1 MKRKTKIICT
11 LGPATDD
18 PEILR
23 QLMLNGMNCARI
35 NFSHGEHKDH
45 LVRIN
50 AVKKMRDEL
59 NLPIAILLDT
69 KGPEIRTGN
78 FEDGKVLLE
87 SGQTFILT
95 PKDIVG
101 DQTKTSI
108 TYKDL
113 ANDVSVGTKIMVDD
127 GLIEMEVT
135 SIDGEDVVCK
145 IINGGIVS
153 NHKGINVPGVVLGME
168 YMSQKDIDD
177 IKFGIEQDFDF
188 IAASFVRSAFDVL
201 EIKRV
206 LEQNGGENI
215 QIISK
220 IENRQGVDNVEA
232 ILKVSDGIMIARGD
246 MGVEI
251 SFDEL
256 PSIQKKLIKQCYSAG
271 KKVIT
276 ATQMLESITHNPRP
290 TRAEISDVANA
301 VYDGTSAV
309 MLSGETA
316 VGEHPVLALKT
327 MAQICIKTEE
337 DIDYIKRFE
346 NMQHRKMTSVSNAIS
361 HSSCTTAHD
370 IGAAAIITV
379 TQSGY
384 TSRQISSYR
393 PNCPIISGTVN
404 KKIWRQLNLSW
415 GVTPILTEFKDT
427 SDELFEHAVKR
438 SVEETNLVS
447 KGDAVVLTGGSPIGI
462 SGTTNILKVQLVG
475 DILAT
480 GHSISSRSICGKVC
494 VAASNND
501 ALKKFEDGDI
511 LVINSTS
518 NAIISILKRASA
530 IITESAGS
538 TSHAAI
544 VGMTLEIP
552 VLVGVKDAT
561 KILKHGT
568 TVTIDGNRGQVYSG
582 VAKIV

>member
-1 MKRKTKIICT
+1 MRRKTKIICT
-11 LGPATDD
+11 LGPATDE
-18 PEILR
+18 PEVLK

-35 NFSHGEHKDH
+35 NFSHGTHEEH

-59 NLPIAILLDT
+59 GLPIALLLDT
-69 KGPEIRTGN
+69 KGPEVRTGD
-78 FEDGKVLLE
+78 FENGKVELVE
-87 SGQTFILT
+87 GQSFTLT
-95 PKDIVG
+95 PKNIVG
-101 DQTKTSI
+101 DNTRSSI

-113 ANDVSVGTKIMVDD
+113 AKDVYAGAKILIDD
-127 GLIEMEVT
+127 GLIEMKVT
-135 SIDGEDVVCK
+135 GIKGSDVVCEVL
-145 IINGGIVS
+145 NGGPVS
-153 NHKGINVPGVVLGME
+153 NHKSINVPGIELGME
-168 YMSQKDIDD
+168 YMSKKDVED

-201 EIKRV
+201 DIKRI
-206 LEQNGGENI
+206 LEPNGGENI

-220 IENRQGVDNVEA
+220 IENRQGVDNIES
-232 ILKVSDGIMIARGD
+232 ILKVSEGIMVARGD

-256 PSIQKKLIKQCYSAG
+256 PAIQKKLIKQCYTEG

-316 VGEHPVLALKT
+316 VGEYPVLALQT
-327 MAQICIKTEE
+327 MARICIKTEE
-337 DIDYIKRFE
+337 NIDYVKRFE
-346 NMQHRKMTSVSNAIS
+346 NLHLNQTTSVSNAIS

-384 TSRQISSYR
+384 TPRQISAYR
-393 PNCPIISGTVN
+393 PKCPIIAGALN

-415 GVTPILTEFKDT
+415 GVTPIMTEVKST
-427 SDELFEHAVKR
+427 SDELFEHAVNCAVR
-438 SVEETNLVS
+438 ETKLVK
-447 KGDAVVLTGGSPIGI
+447 KGDVVVLTGGSPLGI
-462 SGTTNILKVQLVG
+462 SGTTNILKVLLVG
-475 DILAT
+475 DILAS
-480 GHSISSRSICGKVC
+480 GQSLSNKSISGKVC
-494 VAASNND
+494 VASNNNE
-501 ALKKFEDGDI
+501 ALKYFEDGDI
-511 LVINSTS
+511 LVIPETS
-518 NAIISILKRASA
+518 NSIISILKKASA
-530 IITESAGS
+530 IITEVSGS

-544 VGMTLEIP
+544 VGMTLDIP
-552 VLVGVKDAT
+552 VLVGVKNAT
-561 KILKHGT
+561 KILKNGT
-568 TVTIDGNRGQVYSG
+568 TVTIDGIRGQVYSG
-582 VAKIV
+582 IAKIV

>member
-1 MKRKTKIICT
+1 MTRKTKIICT

-18 PEILR
+18 LEVLR
-23 QLMLNGMNCARI
+23 RLMTNGMNCARI
-35 NFSHGEHKDH
+35 NFSHGQHEDH

-59 NLPIAILLDT
+59 NLPIALLLDT
-69 KGPEIRTGN
+69 KGPEIRTGD
-78 FEDGKVLLE
+78 FEDGKIQVE
-87 SGQTFILT
+87 KGQTFTLT
-95 PKDIVG
+95 PKDILG
-101 DQTKTSI
+101 DQTRTSI
-108 TYKDL
+108 TYKNL
-113 ANDVSVGTKIMVDD
+113 SKDVIIGTRIMVDD

-135 SIDGEDVVCK
+135 SIDDGDVVCK
-145 IINGGIVS
+145 IINGGVIS
-153 NHKGINVPGVVLGME
+153 NHKGINVPSVELGME

-188 IAASFVRSAFDVL
+188 IAASFVRSGFDVL
-201 EIKRV
+201 EIRRI
-206 LEQNGGENI
+206 LEQNNCDDI

-220 IENRQGVDNVEA
+220 IENRQGVDNIES

-316 VGEHPVLALKT
+316 VGEHPVLALET
-327 MAQICIKTEE
+327 MAQICRKTEE

-384 TSRQISSYR
+384 TSRQVSSYR
-393 PNCPIISGTVN
+393 PECPIIGGTLN

-415 GVTPILTEFKDT
+415 GVTPILTEYKET
-427 SDELFEHAVKR
+427 SDELFEHAVNR
-438 SVEETNLVS
+438 AIEDTNIVVQ
-447 KGDAVVLTGGSPIGI
+447 GDAVVLTGSSSSGI

-475 DILAT
+475 DVLAT
-480 GHSISSRSICGKVC
+480 GHSISNRSICGKIC
-494 VAASNND
+494 VAKNNND
-501 ALKKFEDGDI
+501 AINKFEDGDI
-511 LVINSTS
+511 IVVKSTS
-518 NAIISILKRASA
+518 NTIISILKRASA
-530 IITESAGS
+530 IITETSGS

-544 VGMTLEIP
+544 VGMTLGIP
-552 VLVGVKDAT
+552 VLVGVKEAT

-568 TVTIDGNRGQVYSG
+568 TVTIDGNRGQIYSG